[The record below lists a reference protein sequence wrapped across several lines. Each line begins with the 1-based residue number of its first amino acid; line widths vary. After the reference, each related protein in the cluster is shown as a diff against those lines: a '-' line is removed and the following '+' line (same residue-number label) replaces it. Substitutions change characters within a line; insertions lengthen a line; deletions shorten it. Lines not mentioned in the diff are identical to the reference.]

1 MSIDSEKTIYQPA
14 PTSPTAPTRKL
25 SSKRNF
31 TLSPDF
37 LERSASPAVSVN
49 LSRHATRVPQHDVD
63 YLRDDEI
70 DKFIDDLDHNG
81 DGQISYKEIEE
92 KLDQVHH
99 EITPKPLDHHT
110 LAEDKDEAARHAF
123 LRSMLGDSGHQSD
136 RLSRDEFKDLVRGW
150 HIPSMKQEQEEEEE
164 QNEYMRK
171 LPKWRRF
178 RSWWSV
184 YGPKVLFIAFV
195 VVFELAFGLWQ
206 MIKYIRTEPYRAAL
220 GWGVV
225 VAKTSAGFLYPT
237 MFFVVLSMSRYFATF
252 LRRSYRISK
261 FINWDLSQK
270 FHVAMSILALFLAT
284 LHSIGHL
291 TGSFVF
297 GSMADRQE
305 AVGEIV
311 GQGNQPGSYAG
322 FVRLRPGYTGLAALI
337 VFYTM
342 AALSMPR
349 VRRWNYELFQLGHL
363 LMFPFLALL
372 MVHGTLALL
381 QYPMMGFFLAFPT
394 LMVIIERSI
403 RVFLGFR
410 RIPATLTI
418 LDDDTSEVSVK
429 IPESRMW
436 DYRAGQYIFLQVPAI
451 SFFQWHPFTVS
462 ECVGK
467 DMKVH
472 IKAGGDWTGKLKGLA
487 KGEKSVKI
495 HVGVNGPFG
504 APAQRFYDYSHTLLV
519 GSGIG
524 VTPFSGILRDL
535 QTRDDQAHGGPSHRR
550 QVQLHRQDSS
560 ASNSPALSRSSTRS
574 NSNPISRVASRVRVN
589 KESKQATYAN
599 DYRRVDFHWS
609 VRDKT
614 HLMWFTDLLN
624 SISRS
629 QSWHKEHDPSPH
641 LDIRIQTHVTQ
652 QRKSISTHIYRWLL
666 ELHRTEEHPESPLTG
681 LVNSTH
687 FGRPDFV
694 KILDAHYEDMVMYMR
709 TTGADREKLKV
720 GVFYCGTPVVGE
732 ILADRCRLLT
742 AKGVTD
748 RTGIRYIF
756 MTEVFE

>member
-1 MSIDSEKTIYQPA
+1 MDSEKTLAQPSRTISA
-14 PTSPTAPTRKL
+14 KRK
-25 SSKRNF
+25 F

-37 LERSASPAVSVN
+37 LEQNLRNVSPDDSVN

-63 YLRDDEI
+63 YLRDEEI
-70 DKFIDDLDHNG
+70 EAFIDDLDHND
-81 DGQISYKEIEE
+81 DGHISYKEIEE
-92 KLDQVHH
+92 KLDQVQN
-99 EITPKPLDHHT
+99 EITPKPMDHHV
-110 LAEDKDEAARHAF
+110 LAEDKDLKARHEF
-123 LRSMLGDSGHQSD
+123 LRAMLGDTDHQRHTD
-136 RLSRDEFKDLVRGW
+136 KLSRDEFKELVKGW
-150 HIPSMKQEQEEEEE
+150 KIPSMKQEQEEEEE
-164 QNEYMRK
+164 QEEYMRR

-184 YGPKVLFIAFV
+184 HGPKVLFIAFV
-195 VVFELAFGLWQ
+195 VAFELAFGLWQ
-206 MIKYIRTEPYRAAL
+206 MIKYITTSPYRAAL

-237 MFFVVLSMSRYFATF
+237 MFFVVLSMSRYVATF
-252 LRRSYRISK
+252 LRRSYHISK
-261 FINWDLSQK
+261 YINWDLSQK
-270 FHVAMSILALFLAT
+270 FHVAMSCLALGLAT
-284 LHSIGHL
+284 IHSIGHL

-297 GSMADRQE
+297 GSMGDRQE
-305 AVGEIV
+305 AVGEIT
-311 GQGNQPGSYAG
+311 GQGNQPGSYAA
-322 FVRLRPGYTGLAALI
+322 FVRLRPGYTGLAALGI
-337 VFYTM
+337 FYLM
-342 AALSMPR
+342 AILSMPK

-363 LMFPFLALL
+363 LMFPFIALL

-394 LMVIIERSI
+394 LMVLMERGI
-403 RVFLGFR
+403 RIFLGFR

-418 LDDDTSEVSVK
+418 LDDDTCEVSVT
-429 IPESRMW
+429 IPESRVW
-436 DYRAGQYIFLQVPAI
+436 SYRAGQYIFLQVPDI

-487 KGEKSVKI
+487 KGQKSVKI
-495 HVGVNGPFG
+495 DVGVNGPFG
-504 APAQRFYDYSHTLLV
+504 APAQRFYDYSHTILV

-535 QTRDDQAHGGPSHRR
+535 QTRDDQAHGGPSHDR
-550 QVQLHRQDSS
+550 QKALHRQDSS
-560 ASNSPALSRSSTRS
+560 VSPSPALSRTSTRGS
-574 NSNPISRVASRVRVN
+574 ARNALSRAASRVRVN
-589 KESKQATYAN
+589 KESQGAVYAN

-629 QSWHKEHDPSPH
+629 QSWHKVHDQTPH

-666 ELHRTEEHPESPLTG
+666 ELHRTDTHPESPLTG
-681 LVNSTH
+681 LVNPTH

-756 MTEVFE
+756 MTEVFD